1 MKSAILLRLALGL
14 IFLTTLPSC
23 GFAFRSV
30 WKKAPTSTS
39 GVEGKWSGT
48 WHSDATGHQGT
59 LRCVVTKPGFENF
72 CATGIPLAALERAS
86 FRPYPHEFFYHATWK
101 KILSGSYKATHT
113 VQKQKDGTY
122 TFKGEHKMP
131 DWAGGLYHY
140 EGTIKGDDFNA
151 CYQSSMDRGTYTM
164 KRVVP

>member
-23 GFAFRSV
+23 GFAFRKA
-30 WKKAPTSTS
+30 WKEAPGPTFAFRGPAGPCTADYPPE
-39 GVEGKWSGT
+39 GEGKWSGT
-48 WHSDATGHQGT
+48 WHSTATGHQGT
-59 LRCVVTKPGFENF
+59 LRCVVSAPVDKKG
-72 CATGIPLAALERAS
+72 G
-86 FRPYPHEFFYHATWK
+86 HEFFYHATWK

-140 EGTIKGDDFNA
+140 EGTIKGNDFNA

-164 KRVVP
+164 KRVP